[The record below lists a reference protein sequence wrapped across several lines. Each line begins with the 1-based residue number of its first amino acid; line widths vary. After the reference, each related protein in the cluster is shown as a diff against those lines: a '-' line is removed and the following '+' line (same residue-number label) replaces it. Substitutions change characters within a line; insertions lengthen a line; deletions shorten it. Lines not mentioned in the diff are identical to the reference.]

1 MTNPNPNPNLG
12 YFLVRSTLLDPLYVT
27 ARFCMKTQTHTFS
40 YINGPARF
48 SKKIKQIDF
57 EAIKKIFREK
67 YEDPY
72 TEDVKVVEM
81 PTTTNGD
88 QIIVEIINAGPA
100 EMVF

>member
-1 MTNPNPNPNLG
+1 MLFLQIVDLKTDCRLKNPSG
-12 YFLVRSTLLDPLYVT
+12 
-27 ARFCMKTQTHTFS
+27 FS

-88 QIIVEIINAGPA
+88 QIIAEIINAGPA